1 MTTYTKTSHSQR
13 GTMSAEQRERQHAD
27 MVFHIRD
34 LYQRNEL
41 LQKRLDE
48 SQARIAKLMRETF
61 K

>member
-1 MTTYTKTSHSQR
+1 MTKTAHPQR
-13 GTMSAEQRERQHAD
+13 GTMSAEQRERQHTD

-34 LYQRNEL
+34 LHQRNEL

-48 SQARIAKLMRETF
+48 SQAMVAKLMRETF